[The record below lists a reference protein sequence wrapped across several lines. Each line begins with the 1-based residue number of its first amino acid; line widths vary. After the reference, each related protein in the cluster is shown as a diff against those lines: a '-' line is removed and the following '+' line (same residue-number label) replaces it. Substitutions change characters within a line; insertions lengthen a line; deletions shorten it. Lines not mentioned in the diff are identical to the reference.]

1 MQDLKV
7 GIIQSQ
13 LIWEDKIANRRRIED
28 HFFSKIERNTF
39 DLVLLP
45 EMFNTGFSMHVETMA
60 ETMEGETLAW
70 LKKWANQ
77 LDCAIGGSLI
87 ITENGN
93 YFNRFVV
100 VLGDAVLAIY
110 DKRHLFRMA
119 EENNYFTAGSNQT
132 IVEIK
137 GWRLMLQ
144 VCYDLR
150 FPVFSRNRVVE
161 NKTLYD
167 ALIYVANWPQK
178 RAFIW
183 KNLIQARAIENQTYA
198 IGVNRVG
205 EDGQKITYS
214 GDSIFVDPW
223 GNIITQLGAGT
234 EKLESVTLS
243 KRAIDEIRSNFPAY
257 LDSDSFS
264 IL

>member
-7 GIIQSQ
+7 GIIQSH
-13 LIWEDKIANRRRIED
+13 LIWEDKAANRQHVED
-28 HFFSKIERNTF
+28 HFFSKIEPDMF

-45 EMFNTGFSMHVETMA
+45 EMFNTGFSMRVETLA
-60 ETMEGETLAW
+60 ETMEGETLIW
-70 LKKWANQ
+70 LKKWAGQ
-77 LDCAIGGSLI
+77 LGCAIGGSLI
-87 ITENGN
+87 ITENGH

-100 VLGDAVLAIY
+100 VSGDTVLATY
-110 DKRHLFRMA
+110 NKRHLFRMA

-150 FPVFSRNRVVE
+150 FPVFSRNRVVD
-161 NKTLYD
+161 NQTLYD

-183 KNLIQARAIENQTYA
+183 KNLIQARAIENQAYT

-205 EDGQKITYS
+205 EDGQKIAYS
-214 GDSIFVDPW
+214 GDSVFVDPW
-223 GNIITQLGAGT
+223 GNVLTQLSAGT
-234 EKLESVTLS
+234 EKFESLTLS
-243 KRAIDEIRSNFPAY
+243 GKVIDEIRANFPAY

-264 IL
+264 IQ